1 MMQNTAWILSL
12 FFMAIVAASFL
23 WVVAG
28 ASSKGGDAGAMAK
41 SAYQWRGRLFWAVIA
56 VGIIATFATLK
67 EWPIAGHASAA
78 PKADVVIRATGQL
91 FRWELD
97 RDTVQPGQLVEF
109 ELTSVDVN
117 HGFAI
122 YKDKNTMIAQAQAMP
137 GYVNKLQVRFA
148 EPGDYE
154 VLCLE
159 YCGVAH
165 HGMRAVIKVRAG
177 S

>member
-1 MMQNTAWILSL
+1 MQNIAWILSL
-12 FFMAIVAASFL
+12 ALMAVVAAAFL

-28 ASSKGGDAGAMAK
+28 ASRSSSDAGGAAK
-41 SAYQWRGRLFWAVIA
+41 IAYQWRSRLFWAVIA
-56 VGIIATFATLK
+56 VGVAVTFATLK
-67 EWPIAGHASAA
+67 DWPIAGHATAA

-91 FRWELD
+91 FRWDLD
-97 RDTVQPGQLVEF
+97 RNEVQAGQLVEF
-109 ELTSVDVN
+109 ELTSIDVN

-122 YKDKNTMIAQAQAMP
+122 YRDKQTLVAQAQAMP
-137 GYVNKLQVRFA
+137 GYVNKLQVRFT

-159 YCGVAH
+159 YCGIAH
-165 HGMRAVIKVRAG
+165 HGMRAVIKVSAG

>member
-1 MMQNTAWILSL
+1 MQNTAWILSL
-12 FFMAIVAASFL
+12 IFMAIVAGAFL

-28 ASSKGGDAGAMAK
+28 ASRSGSDAGAMAQ
-41 SAYQWRGRLFWAVIA
+41 SAYRWRSRLFWLVIVA
-56 VGIIATFATLK
+56 GTVVTFASLK
-67 EWPIAGHASAA
+67 EWPIAGHATAA

-97 RDTVQPGQLVEF
+97 RDTVQAGQLVEF
-109 ELTSVDVN
+109 ELTSIDVN

-122 YKDKNTMIAQAQAMP
+122 YRDKHTMVAQAQAMP

>member
-1 MMQNTAWILSL
+1 MQNFAWTLSL
-12 FFMAIVAASFL
+12 VLMAIVAAIFL

-28 ASSKGGDAGAMAK
+28 ASRPGGEAGAIAR
-41 SAYQWRGRLFWAVIA
+41 SGFRWRDRLFWLVIVA
-56 VGIIATFATLK
+56 GVAISFATLW
-67 EWPIAGHASAA
+67 EWPIAGHAATVTK
-78 PKADVVIRATGQL
+78 PDVVIRGVGHQW
-91 FRWELD
+91 RWELD
-97 RDTVQPGQLVEF
+97 RDTVGVGQLVEF
-109 ELTSVDVN
+109 ELTSTDVN

-122 YKDKNTMIAQAQAMP
+122 YKEKTRMVAQAQAMP
-137 GYVNKLQVRFA
+137 GYVNKLQVRFT

-159 YCGVAH
+159 YCGLAH